1 MDEGEEGYGE
11 SGDEGFLG
19 EEEDDDYEDL
29 YNNGYA
35 PVIWL
40 RFPNFKILGVAFI
53 KEVFAYS
60 EDKISDFEMKLMD
73 IDSEHLGILEV
84 YHAMPLLKSHPL
96 SLLGFA
102 RISIVLVTLEG
113 VKFSTKGDIGTTNI
127 VCRQNTSEDK
137 LEEATVIEMN
147 EQLSNTI
154 TISMPNELS
163 IVVEYKIAKIGYVWF
178 YLAPKIEEDEE
189 DTKPKFNLP
198 IRCWVRILGF

>member
-1 MDEGEEGYGE
+1 
-11 SGDEGFLG
+11 
-19 EEEDDDYEDL
+19 
-29 YNNGYA
+29 
-35 PVIWL
+35 
-40 RFPNFKILGVAFI
+40 
-53 KEVFAYS
+53 
-60 EDKISDFEMKLMD
+60 MKLMD

-189 DTKPKFNLP
+189 DTKPNFVVMRLCNVTMVTTTMNVVVPNNKIVAL
-198 IRCWVRILGF
+198 